1 MFSPSQRKVFH
12 NNSLSACFSH
22 ASEEVTQRQF
32 MADINRLLAKYPT
45 ASAPSSVVLY
55 STDTYKFAVS
65 LMALTLSGC
74 TVILP
79 PNGQP
84 ETLKALLKQ
93 TEYFLGDSELV
104 APLDIAITDIASL
117 PEQPDFF
124 PLSQVAWPTAGTLVF
139 YTSGSSGKAKPI
151 VKSWQTINKELQIL
165 SNSYALKCRPMFI
178 ASVSHQHI
186 YGLLFRLLWPLSC
199 GHIVDTDLLHYPE
212 HIAAKLKTT
221 QQAVLISSPAQLK
234 RLRADNVLVDE
245 KSHLQWVFSSGGPL
259 DDEDAVLL
267 YNQLNTPITQV
278 FGSTETGGIAYRQV
292 TNLTKVSL
300 WQPFLGVRIAAQA
313 DGRLVLNS
321 PLVSDK
327 HFALDDR
334 GEVASN
340 GQFKL
345 LGRCD
350 RIIKLEEKRLSL
362 DELEQHLATSD
373 WVTEAKVIVLP
384 GQRRVIGAVIVLSPQ
399 GEKYLRENGKLATNT
414 LLKEY
419 ALSRFERICTPK
431 KWRFIAQLPYNTQ
444 AKLNLNALEQL
455 FVKVD

>member
-1 MFSPSQRKVFH
+1 LQSKVFH
-12 NNSLSACFSH
+12 SNSISVCFNH
-22 ASEEVTQRQF
+22 ANKAVTQQQF
-32 MADINRLLAKYPT
+32 MRDINRLLAKFP
-45 ASAPSSVVLY
+45 AAGAPSSVVLY
-55 STDTYKFAVS
+55 STNTYKFAVS

-84 ETLKALLKQ
+84 ETLKALLQQ
-93 TEYFLGDSELV
+93 TRYFLGDSEPV
-104 APLDIAITDIASL
+104 SQLDLDITDIENL
-117 PEQPDFF
+117 PEQADFF
-124 PLSQVAWPTAGTLVF
+124 PISEFVWPTQGTLVF

-151 VKSWQTINKELQIL
+151 VKSWQTINKELQTL
-165 SNSYALKCRPMFI
+165 ANSYALKCSPMFI

-186 YGLLFRLLWPLSC
+186 YGLLFRLLWPLSR

-212 HIAAKLKTT
+212 HIAAKLKGL
-221 QQAVLISSPAQLK
+221 QQAVLIASPAQLK

-245 KSHLQWVFSSGGPL
+245 KSHLQWIFSSGGPL
-259 DDEDAVLL
+259 GNDDAVSL
-267 YNQLNTPITQV
+267 YQQLNKPITQV

-292 TNLTKVSL
+292 TNGADVSL
-300 WQPFLGVRIAAQA
+300 WQPFSGVHVSAQA
-313 DGRLVLNS
+313 DGRLLLNS
-321 PLVSDK
+321 PLVNDK
-327 HFALDDR
+327 NFPLDDR
-334 GEVASN
+334 GEVFAS

-384 GQRRVIGAVIVLSPQ
+384 GQRMVIGAVIVLSPQ
-399 GEKYLRENGKLATNT
+399 GEKYLHQEGKLATNT
-414 LLKEY
+414 LLKAH
-419 ALSRFERICTPK
+419 ALRRFERICTPK
-431 KWRFIAQLPYNTQ
+431 KWRFIAQLPYNSQ